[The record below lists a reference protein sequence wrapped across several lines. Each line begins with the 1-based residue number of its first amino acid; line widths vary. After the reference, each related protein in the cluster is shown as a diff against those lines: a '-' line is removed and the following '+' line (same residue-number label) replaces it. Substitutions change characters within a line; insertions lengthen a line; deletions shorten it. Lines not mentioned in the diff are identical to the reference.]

1 MPELTPD
8 ELEALDARS
17 YITEVKT
24 RLRKKE
30 EWEVMVSDRLAE
42 RTRWALA
49 RMVESIDA
57 QIERAVEPT
66 KGWLQRIHTLRRYVT
81 LRLDQMPP
89 LDVPI
94 RSANKEARAWRAFSA
109 RLARSIRETN
119 PEALNQIWTPYGGMT
134 AAQWLSA
141 REEKGTR

>member
-1 MPELTPD
+1 MPELTPN

-17 YITEVKT
+17 YVAEVKA
-24 RLRKKE
+24 RLRDREK
-30 EWEVMVSDRLAE
+30 WEVMVSARLAG

-49 RMVESIDA
+49 RMVDSMDA

-66 KGWLQRIHTLRRYVT
+66 EEWLRRINTLRRYVT

-89 LDVPI
+89 LDVAV
-94 RSANKEARAWRAFSA
+94 RSTTKEARAWRAFSA
-109 RLARSIRETN
+109 RLARTIRETH
-119 PEALNQIWTPYGGMT
+119 PEVLDQVWAPYGGMT